1 LVCRPPELPDENVA
15 VEVVIFAPSGIVPL
29 EYMATGDQ
37 FEAVVPA
44 PPKPA
49 GQLTMSEKFSE

>member
-1 LVCRPPELPDENVA
+1 VPLENVA
-15 VEVVIFAPSGIVPL
+15 VEVVIFCPSGIVPL
-29 EYMATGDQ
+29 ELTATGDQ
-37 FEAVVPA
+37 FEAVVLV